1 MIRFFR
7 SSSVRL
13 ALGYA
18 SLFIASSLLL
28 LGLLWWQTAS
38 YLDRETDAVILAN
51 TRAIGDRFRDFG
63 LAGALETIRDRVT
76 NGDKEAI
83 YLLVNPAFEPLAGNL
98 SAWPQEVG
106 YATGWSDA
114 EMLNSGQTHA
124 TRLLNVS
131 LPGGFHLLIGRDV
144 EDRAQVRTL
153 ILNGLAWAILGA
165 LVLAV
170 LGGIVTRR
178 ALSARVDLISR
189 TTAAI
194 VQGDL
199 GQRVPEGGSAD
210 EFDQLSRTI
219 NRMLE
224 QIQKLLEGVR
234 NVSNAVA
241 HDLRTPLAEARARL
255 EGVLRREPSKDV
267 SAGIEQAI
275 DDIDRLIGMSNALLR
290 LAEID
295 SGVRRSGFQEVRLGE
310 IVTDVVELYQPTA
323 AQSGVEFRVRME
335 VQPTVNGDPSLLAQ
349 AIGNL
354 VDNAIKYAPAGS
366 PIDIQIISPAED
378 LVEIIV
384 GDKGPGI
391 PDVEKV
397 RATERFYRGDSSRG
411 KAGVGLGLS
420 VVASIARLHAGAL
433 ILADN
438 DPGLAASLVLTGENS
453 LSSPRIE
460 DVRLI
465 SP

>member
-7 SSSVRL
+7 SGSVRL

-18 SLFIASSLLL
+18 ALFIASSLVLV
-28 LGLLWWQTAS
+28 GILWWRTAS

-63 LAGALETIRDRVT
+63 LAGAMETIRERIV

-106 YATGWSDA
+106 YTAGWSDA
-114 EMLNSGQTHA
+114 DMFNNGQTHA

-131 LPGGFHLLIGRDV
+131 LPSGFHLLIGRDV
-144 EDRAQVRTL
+144 EDRAQVRGL
-153 ILNGLAWAILGA
+153 ILNGLLWAALGA
-165 LVLAV
+165 LIIAA
-170 LGGIVTRR
+170 LGGLVARR

-199 GQRVPEGGSAD
+199 GQRVPESGSAD
-210 EFDQLSRTI
+210 EFDRLSRTI
-219 NRMLE
+219 NQMLE
-224 QIQKLLEGVR
+224 QIQNLLEGVR

-241 HDLRTPLAEARARL
+241 HDLRTPLAEARTRL
-255 EGVLRREPSKDV
+255 ESVLRREPSQDV

-295 SGVRRSGFQEVRLGE
+295 SGVRRSGFREVRLDE
-310 IVTDVVELYQPTA
+310 IVAEIVELYQPTA
-323 AQSGVEFRVRME
+323 AENGIAIRVCLDQ
-335 VQPTVNGDPSLLAQ
+335 QPTVNGDPFLLAQ

-366 PIDIQIISPAED
+366 EIDIRSASPAED
-378 LVEIIV
+378 LIEITV
-384 GDKGPGI
+384 GDQGPGI
-391 PDVEKV
+391 PDVEKA
-397 RATERFYRGDSSRG
+397 RATERFYRGDASRG
-411 KAGVGLGLS
+411 KIGVGLGLS
-420 VVASIARLHAGAL
+420 VVASVAKLHAGAL
-433 ILADN
+433 TLADN
-438 DPGLAASLVLTGENS
+438 HPGLAASLLLPKRG
-453 LSSPRIE
+453 LSSRA
-460 DVRLI
+460 
-465 SP
+465 STAFG

>member
-1 MIRFFR
+1 MTRFFR

-13 ALGYA
+13 ALGFA
-18 SLFIASSLLL
+18 GLFIASSLLL
-28 LGLLWWQTAS
+28 VGLLWWQTAS

-51 TRAIGDRFRDFG
+51 KRAVGDRLRDFG
-63 LAGALETIRDRVT
+63 LAGAIETIRNRIT

-98 SAWPQEVG
+98 NAWPSEVG
-106 YATGWSDA
+106 YAIGWSDA
-114 EMLNSGQTHA
+114 QMLSKGQTHA

-144 EDRAQVRTL
+144 EDRAQVRAL
-153 ILNGLAWAILGA
+153 ILNGLAWAIFGA

-170 LGGIVTRR
+170 LGGIVARR

-194 VQGDL
+194 VRGDL

-219 NRMLE
+219 NLMLE
-224 QIQKLLEGVR
+224 QIENLLEGVR

-255 EGVLRREPSKDV
+255 EGVLRHALSKDV
-267 SAGIEQAI
+267 SDGIEQAI
-275 DDIDRLIGMSNALLR
+275 DDIDHLIGMSNALLR

-295 SGVRRSGFQEVRLGE
+295 SGVRRSGFREVRLAE
-310 IVTDVVELYQPTA
+310 IVIDVIELYQPTA
-323 AQSGVEFRVRME
+323 AERGIGLAVE
-335 VQPTVNGDPSLLAQ
+335 VQAEAIVHGDPFLLAQ

-354 VDNAIKYAPAGS
+354 VDNAIKYAPGGS
-366 PIDIQIISPAED
+366 RIE
-378 LVEIIV
+378 VRIV
-384 GDKGPGI
+384 ARTDGGIEVSVADNGPGI
-391 PDVEKV
+391 PDDEKA
-397 RATERFYRGDSSRG
+397 RATERFYRADSSRG

-420 VVASIARLHAGAL
+420 VVAAVAKLHAGVL
-433 ILADN
+433 MLADN
-438 DPGLAASLVLTGENS
+438 DPGLVASFVLPKDS
-453 LSSPRIE
+453 LGSSARADAVQI
-460 DVRLI
+460 
-465 SP
+465 

>member
-1 MIRFFR
+1 MIRLFR

-18 SLFIASSLLL
+18 GLFIASSLLL
-28 LGLLWWQTAS
+28 VGLLWWRTAS

-63 LAGALETIRDRVT
+63 LAGAMETIRDRVV

-98 SAWPQEVG
+98 NTWPREVG
-106 YATGWSDA
+106 YASGWSDA
-114 EMLNSGQTHA
+114 EMLSSGQTHA
-124 TRLLNVS
+124 TRLLNVP

-144 EDRAQVRTL
+144 EDRARVGTL

-210 EFDQLSRTI
+210 EFDQLSRMI

-224 QIQKLLEGVR
+224 QIQNLLEGVR

-255 EGVLRREPSKDV
+255 EGVLRREPAQEV
-267 SAGIEQAI
+267 AAGIEQAI

-295 SGVRRSGFQEVRLGE
+295 SGVRRSGFREVRLAE
-310 IVTDVVELYQPTA
+310 IVAEVVELYQPTA
-323 AQSGVEFRVRME
+323 AQNGIVIRMPADE
-335 VQPTVNGDPSLLAQ
+335 QPTVNGDPLLLAQ

-354 VDNAIKYAPAGS
+354 IDNAIKYAPAGS
-366 PIDIQIISPAED
+366 EVDIRIASPAED
-378 LVEIIV
+378 LIDITV
-384 GDKGPGI
+384 GDHGPGI
-391 PDVEKV
+391 PDVEKL

-420 VVASIARLHAGAL
+420 VVASVAKLHSGAL
-433 ILADN
+433 TLADN
-438 DPGLAASLVLTGENS
+438 HPGLAASLLLPKKT
-453 LSSPRIE
+453 
-460 DVRLI
+460 
-465 SP
+465 

>member
-18 SLFIASSLLL
+18 GLFIASSLVLV
-28 LGLLWWQTAS
+28 GLLWWQTAS

-63 LAGALETIRDRVT
+63 LAGALETIRDRVVG
-76 NGDKEAI
+76 GDKEAI

-106 YATGWSDA
+106 FATGWSDA

-153 ILNGLAWAILGA
+153 ILNGLVWAILGA

-178 ALSARVDLISR
+178 ALSARIDLISR

-199 GQRVPEGGSAD
+199 GKRVPEGGSAD
-210 EFDQLSRTI
+210 EFDQLSRMI
-219 NRMLE
+219 NQMLE
-224 QIQKLLEGVR
+224 QIQNLLEGVR
-234 NVSNAVA
+234 DVSNAVA
-241 HDLRTPLAEARARL
+241 HDLRTPLTEARTRL
-255 EGVLRREPSKDV
+255 EGVLRREPSKEL
-267 SAGIEQAI
+267 SAGIEQAL
-275 DDIDRLIGMSNALLR
+275 DDIDRLINMSNALLR

-295 SGVRRSGFQEVRLGE
+295 SGVRRSGFRRIHLAE
-310 IVTDVVELYQPTA
+310 IATEVVELYQPSA
-323 AQSGVEFRVRME
+323 AEKEVEFVVE
-335 VQPTVNGDPSLLAQ
+335 TPAGPAVNGDPFLLAQ

-354 VDNAIKYAPAGS
+354 VDNAIKFAPVKGRVDVRLAVRLEGDIEIAV
-366 PIDIQIISPAED
+366 IDN
-378 LVEIIV
+378 
-384 GDKGPGI
+384 GPGI
-391 PDVEKV
+391 PDTEKM
-397 RATERFYRGDSSRG
+397 RATERFYRGDASRG

-420 VVASIARLHAGAL
+420 LVASVAKLHGGSL
-433 ILADN
+433 SLADN
-438 DPGLAASLVLTGENS
+438 HPGLIALLLLPGSA
-453 LSSPRIE
+453 
-460 DVRLI
+460 
-465 SP
+465 